1 MLNTA
6 DIKKIKYGN
15 NVRYTFGKS
24 KEAEM
29 PYLLEIQKDSY
40 LKFIKEGI
48 GEALKE
54 FSPITD
60 YAGKAE
66 VYFLDF
72 TLEDRPKLTKAET
85 KRKGIPPMWSS

>member
-15 NVRYTFGKS
+15 NIRYTFGKS

-40 LKFIKEGI
+40 YKFLREGI
-48 GEALKE
+48 NEALKE

-66 VYFLDF
+66 VYFLDC
-72 TLEDRPKLTKAET
+72 TIEEKPIL
-85 KRKGIPPMWSS
+85 S

>member
-1 MLNTA
+1 M
-6 DIKKIKYGN
+6 IKAFTERKRFRKNLGSIKE
-15 NVRYTFGKS
+15 NV
-24 KEAEM
+24 EI
-29 PYLLEIQKDSY
+29 PNLIEIQKDSY

-72 TLEDRPKLTKAET
+72 TLEDRPKLSKAET
-85 KRKGIPPMWSS
+85 KRKRT